1 MSKVLLSLFMLTLWG
16 QLLIEK
22 LRKSLGLPFSIR
34 LFFVFSAVVWILV
47 AQCCKRQENFLF
59 FSSLARVCFS
69 VDYDH
74 CTENCCRCANFFFRK
89 EQLPFVAVA
98 LIAAETGWVVRRA
111 GESLAASAS
120 KVAQA
125 TIIWAAAQLSSRCE
139 SSAKI
144 FFVEQTAKLPSK
156 RPRFKSRQKLFFKK
170 KNLLK
175 FKYWL
180 FVLVLLGSLF
190 SNQKIVSGT
199 TLVLKELSPCY
210 PYRVWNKF

>member
-59 FSSLARVCFS
+59 FFKPSESMFLGRLWSLYWKLLPMREF
-69 VDYDH
+69 
-74 CTENCCRCANFFFRK
+74 FFFRK

-156 RPRFKSRQKLFFKK
+156 RPRFKSRQIKK
-170 KNLLK
+170 KI
-175 FKYWL
+175 F
-180 FVLVLLGSLF
+180 
-190 SNQKIVSGT
+190 
-199 TLVLKELSPCY
+199 
-210 PYRVWNKF
+210 

>member
-59 FSSLARVCFS
+59 FFQAEREYVSRSTMITVLKIVADARI
-69 VDYDH
+69 
-74 CTENCCRCANFFFRK
+74 FFFRK

-125 TIIWAAAQLSSRCE
+125 TIIWAAAQLSSQCE
-139 SSAKI
+139 SSAKS
-144 FFVEQTAKLPSK
+144 FL
-156 RPRFKSRQKLFFKK
+156 
-170 KNLLK
+170 
-175 FKYWL
+175 
-180 FVLVLLGSLF
+180 
-190 SNQKIVSGT
+190 
-199 TLVLKELSPCY
+199 
-210 PYRVWNKF
+210 